1 LPAHFPYIKIKWVF
15 SKNNYFRNFTMARGL
30 IVDDS
35 KFMRKIIRDAL
46 ESGGHEVVAEAD
58 NGEGGLESFEKTRP
72 DFITLDIT
80 MSGMDG
86 LEALRRIKT
95 VDPSARIVVISA
107 MNEKTLRLNQRD
119 IKADAFITKPF
130 EKQELLQIIRKIL

>member
-1 LPAHFPYIKIKWVF
+1 
-15 SKNNYFRNFTMARGL
+15 MARGL

-58 NGEGGLESFEKTRP
+58 NGGEGLESFEKTRP

-86 LEALRRIKT
+86 LEALRRLKA
-95 VDPSARIVVISA
+95 VDPNARIVVISA

-119 IKADAFITKPF
+119 IEADAFITKPF
-130 EKQELLQIIRKIL
+130 EKQELLKIIRKIL